1 GAIGRR
7 LTYDITVSNHGP
19 QDATGV
25 QLTNTLP
32 VGVTFN
38 SSTTSQG
45 SCTGAASVVCD
56 VGALNSGSAAN
67 VTIVATTPNAG
78 LLTDSATVMGDQ
90 ADSSEGN
97 NQAAVN
103 TTVNADFAVGIDP
116 PSVTVVAGAT
126 ANYTVTVGAHSG
138 PFVSDVSMTCS
149 ITPALPCELGTTA
162 ISPGPDPNSP
172 ATFPVTVFTTGNSAM
187 FSPAGS
193 GIRGLVLGFS
203 LMLPG
208 IALCFIAL
216 WPNKLRR

>member
-1 GAIGRR
+1 SLAIDTSGNAYLAGITNSSNFPTKNSLQAHLAGGSDGFVTKISPGAATGADLSVSISATPEPGAIGRR
-7 LTYDITVSNHGP
+7 LTYDITISNHGP

-90 ADSSEGN
+90 ADSSE
-97 NQAAVN
+97 
-103 TTVNADFAVGIDP
+103 
-116 PSVTVVAGAT
+116 
-126 ANYTVTVGAHSG
+126 
-138 PFVSDVSMTCS
+138 
-149 ITPALPCELGTTA
+149 
-162 ISPGPDPNSP
+162 
-172 ATFPVTVFTTGNSAM
+172 
-187 FSPAGS
+187 
-193 GIRGLVLGFS
+193 
-203 LMLPG
+203 
-208 IALCFIAL
+208 
-216 WPNKLRR
+216 